1 MKLNDMI
8 KKAYDGVRLTFEEI
22 VYLLKIDPLSEDGHN
37 IIMAGGLLSRR
48 LSENIAEVHGQ
59 FALNLAPCPA
69 DCKFCSFATSAGLFK
84 ESKELTIDDGIRYA
98 LDFEKNSECNCI
110 YIMTTANY
118 DFGKFIEFSSEIRRH
133 LKPDTIMIANI
144 GDQNLK
150 NAIRMKEAGYTG
162 VYHAVR
168 MGEGTDN
175 KLTKEG
181 RIRSIEN
188 FKSAGLLVGTCVE
201 PIGSEHSV
209 EEIAE
214 KILIAADLDP
224 VFSGAMRRINVP
236 GSEISR
242 YPMVSEIRMAQI
254 VAITRLATPHN
265 VKGNCTHEPNSLGIF
280 AGANLIWAESGAN
293 PRDTKEKTEEGRGFS
308 VSRCAN
314 MLEEIGWEALKGR
327 SKFFSNIDEK

>member
-1 MKLNDMI
+1 MKLDDII

-48 LSENIAEVHGQ
+48 LSGNIAEIHGQ

-110 YIMTTANY
+110 YIMSTANY
-118 DFGKFIEFSSEIRRH
+118 DFEKFIEFSIEIKKH
-133 LKPDTIMIANI
+133 LKPDTIMIANV

-214 KILIAADLDP
+214 KILIAADLEP

-236 GSEISR
+236 GSELSR

-265 VKGNCTHEPNSLGIF
+265 VKGNCTHEPNPLGIF

-314 MLEEIGWEALKGR
+314 MLEDIGWEVLKGR
-327 SKFFSNIDEK
+327 SQFFSNYQ